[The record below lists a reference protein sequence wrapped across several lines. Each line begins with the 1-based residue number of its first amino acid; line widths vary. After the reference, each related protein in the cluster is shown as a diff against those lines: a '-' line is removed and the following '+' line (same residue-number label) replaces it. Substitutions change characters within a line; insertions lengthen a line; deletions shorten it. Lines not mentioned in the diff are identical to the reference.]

1 MHSDSASTYATFSG
15 SQQAYMQV
23 WTLFGWKKK
32 EKQRKKND
40 FKAEFFLINI

>member
-32 EKQRKKND
+32 EKQRKKMIL
-40 FKAEFFLINI
+40 KQSFF